1 MEIDYVVPTCY
12 MSTLLHYATA
22 ASPQTKIKPKTV
34 ENTVLLKSWVL
45 VGMRHTVAV
54 AGDIFY
60 HN

>member
-34 ENTVLLKSWVL
+34 ENTVLLKS
-45 VGMRHTVAV
+45 
-54 AGDIFY
+54 
-60 HN
+60 